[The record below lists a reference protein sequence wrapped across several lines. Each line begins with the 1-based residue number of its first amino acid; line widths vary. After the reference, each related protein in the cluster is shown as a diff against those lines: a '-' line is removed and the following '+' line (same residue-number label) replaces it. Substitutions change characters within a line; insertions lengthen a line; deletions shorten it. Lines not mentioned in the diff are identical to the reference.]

1 MPIEA
6 FRARMDHLIREV
18 KRQPRAAGVDEI
30 LIPGEREAR
39 RMRETLRD
47 GIALG
52 PELVAALRAEAE
64 RTGVAVPF

>member
-1 MPIEA
+1 M
-6 FRARMDHLIREV
+6 
-18 KRQPRAAGVDEI
+18 KRQPRAAGVEEI

-39 RMRETLRD
+39 RMRDALRD

-64 RTGVAVPF
+64 RTATTIPF